1 MKNIVPI
8 ALLLLSI
15 FYFACDPPKGK
26 PLDMSNVIA
35 WCIVP
40 FDSLHRTPE
49 QRIDMLKELGIQR
62 YAYDWREQHL
72 TEMVR
77 EWNLAKQNNIKI
89 DGVWMW
95 YDAKSD
101 SLGKLS
107 TGNEH
112 MLANLDS
119 AGLKTTVWLSFN
131 QNNFSG
137 LSDSMAIH
145 KAAGIVSE
153 LADRLSQIGC
163 KLALY
168 NHEDWFGEP
177 ANEIAIIKA
186 LPGKNIGMVYNFHHA
201 HNQVDRFDQFV
212 DSMLPYLTA
221 VNINGLRKDGPMI
234 LPINTGDKEQA
245 MVKTLIN
252 KGYKGP
258 WGVLGHIEQADVKK
272 VLEKNLEGLRQLLL

>member
-1 MKNIVPI
+1 M
-8 ALLLLSI
+8 A
-15 FYFACDPPKGK
+15 
-26 PLDMSNVIA
+26 NVFA

-40 FDSLHRTPE
+40 FDSVHRTPL
-49 QRIDMLKELGIQR
+49 QRMDMLRELGIQR
-62 YAYDWREQHL
+62 YAYDWREQQL
-72 TEMVR
+72 NEMVT
-77 EWNLAKQNNIKI
+77 EWHLAKQNNIKV
-89 DGVWMW
+89 DAVWIW

-101 SLGKLS
+101 SIGKLS
-107 TGNEH
+107 PGNER
-112 MLANLDS
+112 MLVNLDS
-119 AGLKTTVWLSFN
+119 AGLKTTIWLSFN
-131 QNNFSG
+131 KNNFTG
-137 LSDSMAIH
+137 LSDSMAIR
-145 KAAGIVSE
+145 KATSIVSN
-153 LADRLSQIGC
+153 LADRLSLMGC

-186 LPGKNIGMVYNFHHA
+186 LPGKDIGMVYNFHHA
-201 HNQVDRFDQFV
+201 HNQIDRFDQFV
-212 DSMLPYLTA
+212 DSMIPYLTA

-272 VLEKNLEGLRQLLL
+272 VLEKNLEGLKKVLSL